1 VTIKFGANLW
11 AESWVCGPLTSQHD
25 KTLYKAAV
33 SENQE
38 SISCPNSPQFE
49 AEYICTHAS
58 VQMPV
63 VLLDDQPKIVFAVNL
78 IIPMSYDHAAAVIQQ
93 RLVRFLCTSYL
104 EDTDIYG
111 QPFQL
116 FCWVVVSRC
125 L

>member
-1 VTIKFGANLW
+1 
-11 AESWVCGPLTSQHD
+11 VCGPLTSQHD

>member
-1 VTIKFGANLW
+1 MTKRFIRQRCL
-11 AESWVCGPLTSQHD
+11 
-25 KTLYKAAV
+25 KTK
-33 SENQE
+33 
-38 SISCPNSPQFE
+38 SPFHASHQFE

>member
-1 VTIKFGANLW
+1 MTKRFIRQRCLKTKSPFHAPIRLNLRQSTF
-11 AESWVCGPLTSQHD
+11 AH
-25 KTLYKAAV
+25 
-33 SENQE
+33 
-38 SISCPNSPQFE
+38 
-49 AEYICTHAS
+49 
-58 VQMPV
+58 MPV

-116 FCWVVVSRC
+116 FCWVVVS
-125 L
+125 